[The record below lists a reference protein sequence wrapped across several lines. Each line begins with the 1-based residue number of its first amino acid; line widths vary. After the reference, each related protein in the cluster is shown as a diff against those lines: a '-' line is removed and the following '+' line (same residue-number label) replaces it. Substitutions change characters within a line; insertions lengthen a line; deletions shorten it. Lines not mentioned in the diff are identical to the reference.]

1 MGTSALQ
8 WGPVYYN
15 GKQHIVISLGTGT
28 VVLGT
33 SKYFLMRANIILLK
47 KPSAI
52 FFGRSSSEDQNFS
65 LKGL

>member
-8 WGPVYYN
+8 WGPVNYN
-15 GKQHIVISLGTGT
+15 GISLGTGT
-28 VVLGT
+28 FVLGT

-52 FFGRSSSEDQNFS
+52 FFGRSSSEDQNCS
-65 LKGL
+65 LKGF